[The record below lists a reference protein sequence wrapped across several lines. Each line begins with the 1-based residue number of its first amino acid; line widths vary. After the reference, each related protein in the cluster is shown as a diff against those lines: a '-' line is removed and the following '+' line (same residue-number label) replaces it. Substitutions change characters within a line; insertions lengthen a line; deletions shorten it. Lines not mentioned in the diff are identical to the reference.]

1 MGKRKK
7 NKSLCLVIGFF
18 LLSCS
23 TLFVASHFSINKYEE
38 KKEDIKIEKFF
49 EEEKEYVAEITEEN
63 KSNEEKKENEINYTM
78 VIEIPKIGLKKGLCS
93 IGQWCNAIKYNIE
106 VNTKSNMPNVDK
118 GNLILASHNGSS
130 SISYFNKLDR
140 LNIGDS
146 IYLYYQG
153 IKYEYILDNYYDIAK
168 TGKAAIKRDSNK
180 STITLITCKKN
191 TNNKQVVYI
200 AYLNNKEEY

>member
-49 EEEKEYVAEITEEN
+49 EEEKEYVAEITEET

-153 IKYEYILDNYYDIAK
+153 IKVEKNIIKLKHAK
-168 TGKAAIKRDSNK
+168 GVQN
-180 STITLITCKKN
+180 
-191 TNNKQVVYI
+191 
-200 AYLNNKEEY
+200 